1 MFCRKCGASQPD
13 DFLFCDKCGAGL
25 TVETQ
30 RLQQQNAQQIL
41 PQMQQPAQT
50 APQMQPQYGQ
60 VQNQQQYQQPQNQ
73 PQQYQYQQP
82 QMQQNV
88 PQQKRSKAPLILG
101 IVFGS
106 LGLLAV
112 IIVAVFLI
120 FRSQTG
126 SAGRAQD
133 KTEVAEERKSRTD
146 RKKKEEKK
154 EPEEADSEDE
164 DEDDGTESDPFYEEM
179 DDVNQLTGDA
189 AAQYAAVNST
199 TDRPTESDFAWLD
212 RAYHAGEDLES
223 YMAGLG
229 ATKVTNPAILNGDW
243 KACFRTKNPMD
254 NMEKETYRFFN
265 VNLQTSGTD
274 VELVLDW
281 WYYSFGNGETGYE
294 DDFDGRCSGKWN
306 DDLSGFVCN
315 DSERLEMKAFYDHNG
330 RQFAY
335 GEYLYPSGE
344 QEYLILERPCGPSIP
359 ESAEVSQQNTT
370 EQLTNE
376 QIAELCAKHC
386 GAQYARIDSVQSDGT
401 LIVQVYDEVDGHT
414 TTYDWY
420 TVNPVTLDATTEF
433 GFNFNL
439 KDDM

>member
-1 MFCRKCGASQPD
+1 MFCRKCGANQPD
-13 DFLFCDKCGAGL
+13 DSLFCDKCGAGL
-25 TVETQ
+25 TVEAQ
-30 RLQQQNAQQIL
+30 QSQQQNA
-41 PQMQQPAQT
+41 MQS
-50 APQMQPQYGQ
+50 APQMQPQY
-60 VQNQQQYQQPQNQ
+60 QQQYQQPQYQQ
-73 PQQYQYQQP
+73 PQMQPQYQQPQYQYQQP
-82 QMQQNV
+82 QMQQNP
-88 PQQKRSKAPLILG
+88 PQQKRSKAPLVLG

-112 IIVAVFLI
+112 IIVSVVLI
-120 FRSQTG
+120 FKNQVGSTG
-126 SAGRAQD
+126 REQD
-133 KTEVAEERKSRTD
+133 KTETAEERKSRTD
-146 RKKKEEKK
+146 RKKKEENK
-154 EPEEADSEDE
+154 EQEEADSEDE
-164 DEDDGTESDPFYEEM
+164 DEEDGSESDPFYEETE
-179 DDVNQLTGDA
+179 DVNQLTGDA

-199 TDRPTESDFAWLD
+199 TDRPTDSDFAWLD

-254 NMEKETYRFFN
+254 NMEKESYRFFN
-265 VNLQTSGTD
+265 VNLQTSGSD

-294 DDFDGRCSGKWN
+294 DDFDGKSSGKWN
-306 DDLSGFVCN
+306 DDFSGFLCN

-335 GEYLYPSGE
+335 GEYMYPSGE

-359 ESAEVSQQNTT
+359 ESAEVSSQNTT

-386 GAQYARIDSVQSDGT
+386 GAQYARIDSIQSDGS

>member
-1 MFCRKCGASQPD
+1 MFCRKCGANLPD
-13 DFLFCDKCGAGL
+13 DSVFCDKCGAGL
-25 TVETQ
+25 TVEAQ
-30 RLQQQNAQQIL
+30 RLQQQA
-41 PQMQQPAQT
+41 

-73 PQQYQYQQP
+73 PQQYQQQQYQYQQP

-88 PQQKRSKAPLILG
+88 PQQKRSKAPLVLG

-133 KTEVAEERKSRTD
+133 KTEAAEERKSRVD

-154 EPEEADSEDE
+154 EPEEDDSEEEVEEEE
-164 DEDDGTESDPFYEEM
+164 DGSEPDPFYEETE
-179 DDVNQLTGDA
+179 DVNQLTGDA

-199 TDRPTESDFAWLD
+199 ADRPTDSDFAWLD

-229 ATKVTNPAILNGDW
+229 ATKVTNPAILNGNW

-265 VNLQTSGTD
+265 VNLQTSGSD
-274 VELVLDW
+274 VELILDW

-294 DDFDGRCSGKWN
+294 DDFDGKSSGKWN

-359 ESAEVSQQNTT
+359 ESAEVSPQNTT

>member
-13 DFLFCDKCGAGL
+13 DSLFCDKCGAGL

-30 RLQQQNAQQIL
+30 RLQQQNA
-41 PQMQQPAQT
+41 MQQQQQT
-50 APQMQPQYGQ
+50 PPQMQP
-60 VQNQQQYQQPQNQ
+60 
-73 PQQYQYQQP
+73 QYQYQQP

-88 PQQKRSKAPLILG
+88 PQQKRSKAPLVLG

-112 IIVAVFLI
+112 IIVSVFLI
-120 FRSQTG
+120 FRSQIG

-133 KTEVAEERKSRTD
+133 KTEAAEERKSRAD

-154 EPEEADSEDE
+154 ETKEADPEDE
-164 DEDDGTESDPFYEEM
+164 DEDEEDESEPDPFYEETE
-179 DDVNQLTGDA
+179 DVNQLTGDA

-199 TDRPTESDFAWLD
+199 ADRPTESDFAWLD
-212 RAYHAGEDLES
+212 RAYRAGEDLES

-265 VNLQTSGTD
+265 VNLQTSGSD
-274 VELVLDW
+274 VELILDW

-294 DDFDGRCSGKWN
+294 EDFDGKCSGKWN
-306 DDLSGFVCN
+306 DDFSGFVCN

-359 ESAEVSQQNTT
+359 ESAEVSPQNTT